1 MADSIEMLNE
11 INAFGKNTL
20 IDHLG
25 IEVTEISEKSIK
37 GKMPVDHRTVQPF
50 GLLHGGAS
58 VVLAETLGSYG
69 SHVYIKNKPF
79 NAVGLAINA
88 NHIKSVSRGFVY
100 GHAKMI
106 HAGKTTHIW
115 EINITNEN
123 NDLVCVSRLTMAIIP
138 RKNTNL

>member
-1 MADSIEMLNE
+1 MAISIEVLNE
-11 INAFGKNTL
+11 MNSFGKNTL

-25 IEVTEISEKSIK
+25 IEITEISKNSIK
-37 GKMPVDHRTVQPF
+37 GKMPVDRRTIQPY

-69 SHVYIKNKPF
+69 SNFYLENEAF

-88 NHIKSVSRGFVY
+88 NHIKSVSSGFVF
-100 GHAKMI
+100 GHATMI

-123 NDLVCVSRLTMAIIP
+123 NDLVCVSRLTMAIIA
-138 RKNTNL
+138 RKNTNQ